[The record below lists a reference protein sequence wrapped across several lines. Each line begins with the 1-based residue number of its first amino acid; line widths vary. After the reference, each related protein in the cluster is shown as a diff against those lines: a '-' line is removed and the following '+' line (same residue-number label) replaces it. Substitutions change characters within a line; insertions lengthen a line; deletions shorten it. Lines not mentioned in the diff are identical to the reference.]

1 LVLGTL
7 RWQSHLDF
15 LVEHYARRK
24 LNKLDPEVVIALR
37 LGLYQLRFLSRVPPH
52 AAINESV
59 NLVKERKKQSA
70 APLVNA
76 VLRSA
81 QRDGQSSFSQ
91 TIKDPLVR
99 LSVETAHPAWL
110 LRRWRDRFGEAD
122 AREMALASNNAP
134 RTAFRFNT
142 RRQSEEKTR
151 DWLAE
156 HKIEI
161 AASALTPQ
169 AFVITSGSLQAQSE
183 AIRSSWLYVQDEA
196 SQLIAHLAGGDLKS
210 QIPNLKALDLCAAPG
225 SKTRLLA
232 SLLSPD
238 STVVAGDLYLHRLRT
253 MKELNARLGL
263 YQINLVQLDAT
274 QELPFDLES
283 FDVVLLDAP
292 CSGLGTLQRHPE
304 IKWRTTEAKIA
315 ELAELQ
321 KRLLDNAARQLRA
334 GGLLVYAVCS
344 TEPEEGEQII
354 EWFRAK
360 NSGFRD
366 MTRERLAELGVDPLP
381 LLTASH
387 GARTFTHRQGAE
399 SFFFCVLWKRR

>member
-1 LVLGTL
+1 
-7 RWQSHLDF
+7 
-15 LVEHYARRK
+15 
-24 LNKLDPEVVIALR
+24 
-37 LGLYQLRFLSRVPPH
+37 
-52 AAINESV
+52 
-59 NLVKERKKQSA
+59 
-70 APLVNA
+70 
-76 VLRSA
+76 
-81 QRDGQSSFSQ
+81 
-91 TIKDPLVR
+91 
-99 LSVETAHPAWL
+99 
-110 LRRWRDRFGEAD
+110 
-122 AREMALASNNAP
+122 
-134 RTAFRFNT
+134 
-142 RRQSEEKTR
+142 
-151 DWLAE
+151 
-156 HKIEI
+156 
-161 AASALTPQ
+161 
-169 AFVITSGSLQAQSE
+169 
-183 AIRSSWLYVQDEA
+183 
-196 SQLIAHLAGGDLKS
+196 
-210 QIPNLKALDLCAAPG
+210 
-225 SKTRLLA
+225 
-232 SLLSPD
+232 
-238 STVVAGDLYLHRLRT
+238 